1 MNCRKARS
9 YISAYYDEELSYST
23 KDELLKHVE
32 NCTKCQ
38 REMLFQEQVRA
49 GVKSF
54 PTEEL
59 TDDFNDRLFAR
70 IYSAPRTEAT
80 RISSVPTVLSYRL
93 KSIAPVFAA
102 AGVIVIAAFLA
113 LSQFAFTGN
122 GAGDS
127 YVDTQKS
134 GLINVSGEVPLV
146 NPSSDFYPI
155 SAGDMSLSAARLES
169 LQIMAAMKNNKML
182 MDRMRLD
189 AANRF
194 GGFQTRNNDLNQAVE
209 ERYNTSRKYIYPVVR
224 NAGADTNPY

>member
-1 MNCRKARS
+1 MNCRKALS
-9 YISAYYDEELSYST
+9 YISAYYDDELSYST

-38 REMLFQEQVRA
+38 REMLLQEQVRA

-54 PTEEL
+54 AAEEL
-59 TDDFNDRLFAR
+59 ADDFNDRLFAR

-80 RISSVPTVLSYRL
+80 RVSNVPTVLSFRL

-102 AGVIVIAAFLA
+102 ASVIVIAAFLA
-113 LSQFAFTGN
+113 LSQFAFIGN
-122 GAGDS
+122 SGGDN
-127 YVDTQKS
+127 YADNQKS
-134 GLINVSGEVPLV
+134 GLINVSGDIPLV
-146 NPSSDFYPI
+146 TPAHDYYPI

-169 LQIMAAMKNNKML
+169 LQILASLKNNKML

-194 GGFQTRNNDLNQAVE
+194 GGFQNRNNDLNQAVE